1 MRTLWAIGGFVALG
15 LGAVGVVLPLLPT
28 VPFVLL
34 AAYCFSRS
42 SDRMHDWLVSHDIFG
57 PMIHDWRK
65 SGAIS
70 QRGKVYA
77 TVSIGAVF
85 GLSVILGL
93 RPALL
98 TIQAVVLGIVLLFIW
113 TRPTGSR

>member
-1 MRTLWAIGGFVALG
+1 MRVLWGAAGAVALG
-15 LGAVGVVLPLLPT
+15 LGAIGIVLPLVPT

-34 AAYCFSRS
+34 AAFCFSRS
-42 SDRMHDWLVSHDIFG
+42 SDRMHDWLVEHKVFG
-57 PMIHDWRK
+57 PPIRDWRE

-70 QRGKVYA
+70 RRGKRYA
-77 TVSIGAVF
+77 SVSIGAVF
-85 GLSVILGL
+85 AVSLVIGL

-98 TIQAVVLGIVLLFIW
+98 AIQATVLSAVLLFIW